1 MNLHKKL
8 YGSALTWFHTT
19 LLISVSAVFV
29 TLIVASV
36 CMFIAGQKTDDAI
49 NQEILKADSIRNEL
63 LKIRVYDMEAADSLT
78 VSPNGLTAI
87 EKRLIRLENQQ
98 ENTLADIRQESN
110 NIINK
115 FNGWL
120 GFWIAILAIFGGV
133 IPLVIQY
140 VLKQKAE
147 KEYRQMFEEM
157 EKKAYTQYLFQL
169 ISSVNVNNECSIL
182 KDSVKQGDYIAMTI
196 GESYQAL
203 NRLMEH
209 IDKDN
214 GTLSRESELL
224 IVNSLIQYIRLI
236 DILKAIS
243 NHRKIRTLEETR
255 ALVKTLI
262 EDIFNHEQHNR
273 EIIWLRL
280 MDILPRLRGLHYN
293 E

>member
-49 NQEILKADSIRNEL
+49 NQEILKSNSIRNEL
-63 LKIRVYDMEAADSLT
+63 LKIRVYDMETADSLS
-78 VSPNGLTAI
+78 VPPNGLTAL
-87 EKRLIRLENQQ
+87 EKRLIRLESQQ
-98 ENTLADIRQESN
+98 ENALADIRQESN

-255 ALVKTLI
+255 VLVKKLI
-262 EDIFNHEQHNR
+262 EDIYNHEQHNR

-280 MDILPRLRGLHYN
+280 MDILPKLRGLHYN